1 MDKTIRSASV
11 LAVVAVTGVLAGGL
25 FQGCDPASSPRPDA
39 SWLDDPSAH
48 PPVAE
53 GVAALEA
60 SMTREDVDYLVH
72 LDWGAFA
79 DGDAMLADPVV
90 WRFLRVLAPVY
101 DRHWQRVAT
110 ARNEWVRELLAPVA
124 YAQDCEAMRAAREA
138 ARARLV
144 AALRRGGRGAV
155 IATAAC
161 VTGIGCVAGLV
172 AGGLIILDAATDL
185 GVDVAVSAIELF
197 ESSSCE
203 EQPPEDCESRMLTFL
218 NCPDGRAGCGTSCEA
233 DDPDASVD
241 DLDASVD
248 ELDASV
254 DELSDG
260 GVSNDAA
267 VEDDASTD
275 ADECLVGACTGGP
288 SGCSCSP
295 VRCHGHSYALECPG
309 GACDCYVDGIV
320 VSSTAV
326 SCSDFAA
333 VHEVMR
339 ACLAH

>member
-11 LAVVAVTGVLAGGL
+11 LAVVAVTVLAGGL

-60 SMTREDVDYLVH
+60 AMTREDIDYLVH

-101 DRHWQRVAT
+101 DRHWPRGAM
-110 ARNEWVRELLAPVA
+110 ARRDPLSELLAPVA
-124 YAQDCEAMRAAREA
+124 YANDCEAERRARDA
-138 ARARLV
+138 ARARL
-144 AALRRGGRGAV
+144 
-155 IATAAC
+155 
-161 VTGIGCVAGLV
+161 LV
-172 AGGLIILDAATDL
+172 ALGRIGAGTTLAAAGICLTGLGCTALVVVGGLIVLDAAKDL
-185 GVDVAVSAIELF
+185 GVIGVLSAVELF
-197 ESSSCE
+197 ESSCAAE
-203 EQPPEDCESRMLTFL
+203 PPEACERRGLSFLT
-218 NCPDGRAGCGTSCEA
+218 CPDGRSGCGTSCESL
-233 DDPDASVD
+233 DTPDASGASS
-241 DLDASVD
+241 DASI
-248 ELDASV
+248 
-254 DELSDG
+254 
-260 GVSNDAA
+260 
-267 VEDDASTD
+267 D

-295 VRCHGHSYALECPG
+295 VRCHGHSYALECPSG
-309 GACDCYVDGIV
+309 SCDCYVDEIV

-333 VHEVMR
+333 LHEVMR
-339 ACLAH
+339 ACLTH